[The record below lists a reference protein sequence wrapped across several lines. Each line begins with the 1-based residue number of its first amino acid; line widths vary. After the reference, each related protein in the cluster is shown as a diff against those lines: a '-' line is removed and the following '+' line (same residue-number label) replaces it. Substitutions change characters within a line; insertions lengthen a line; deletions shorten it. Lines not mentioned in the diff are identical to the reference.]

1 MTDTVHILIDRADGA
16 LQRLIGLVERRGFH
30 IDGIDM
36 APASIED
43 GAALRIALTVR
54 GRDAGRSIDNLG
66 LQIDRLIGARRISN
80 DAAFQSA
87 AA

>member
-30 IDGIDM
+30 IDAIDM
-36 APASIED
+36 APE

-54 GRDAGRSIDNLG
+54 GRDAGRSMDNLG
-66 LQIDRLIGARRISN
+66 LQIDRLVGARRVSN
-80 DAAFQSA
+80 DAAFRYEA
-87 AA
+87 A

>member
-1 MTDTVHILIDRADGA
+1 MSDTIHVQIDRADGA
-16 LQRLIGLVERRGFH
+16 LQRLIGLVERRGFF

-36 APASIED
+36 APE
-43 GAALRIALTVR
+43 GPALRISLTVR

-66 LQIDRLIGARRISN
+66 LQIDRLFGTRRISN
-80 DAAFQSA
+80 DAAFQCA

>member
-1 MTDTVHILIDRADGA
+1 MSDTIHIQIDRADGA

-30 IDGIDM
+30 IDAIDM
-36 APASIED
+36 APE

-54 GRDAGRSIDNLG
+54 GRDAGRSIANLG
-66 LQIDRLIGARRISN
+66 LQIDRLFGTRRISN

>member
-1 MTDTVHILIDRADGA
+1 MSAVIHIHVDHADGA

-36 APASIED
+36 ATE
-43 GAALRIALTVR
+43 GAAFRIALTVR

-80 DAAFQSA
+80 DAAFQSEA
-87 AA
+87 A

>member
-30 IDGIDM
+30 IDAMNM
-36 APASIED
+36 APE
-43 GAALRIALTVR
+43 GEALRVALTVR
-54 GRDAGRSIDNLG
+54 GRDVGRSIDNLG

-80 DAAFQSA
+80 DATFRAEA
-87 AA
+87 A

>member
-1 MTDTVHILIDRADGA
+1 MSDTIHVQMDRADGA

-36 APASIED
+36 APE
-43 GAALRIALTVR
+43 GQALRISLTVR

-66 LQIDRLIGARRISN
+66 LQIDRLFGARRVSH
-80 DAAFQSA
+80 DAFQSVA
-87 AA
+87 A